1 MTGSAA
7 TGILRGMRSERVTVN
22 LPADLMD
29 EVRNAVRHGSAASIS
44 AYIVEAV
51 AARQLRERSLA
62 RLADLYGGPPP
73 DDELAEARR
82 ALRLVPPAAAV

>member
-1 MTGSAA
+1 MTWAVTDRYRA
-7 TGILRGMRSERVTVN
+7 VMRSERVTVN
-22 LPADLMD
+22 LPAELMD
-29 EVRNAVRHGSAASIS
+29 EVRAAVRHGSAASIS

-82 ALRLVPPAAAV
+82 ALRLVPPAARV